1 MLIPWFQNE
10 LSLDELSSKYD
21 GRGLE
26 ARLVD
31 AAAEG
36 QEQKIYRK
44 ELVTLVRK
52 ALVRLNERERQIIT
66 NRFGILGGNEDT
78 LEDVAAA
85 LNLSRERVR
94 QLEQIAKTKLRRVLS
109 GYSQGPMVAEI

>member
-10 LSLDELSSKYD
+10 LSLDDLAGQNG
-21 GRGLE
+21 GRSLE

-31 AAAEG
+31 PAAEG

-44 ELVTLVRK
+44 ELI
-52 ALVRLNERERQIIT
+52 ALVREALVSLNERERHIIR
-66 NRFGILGGNEDT
+66 NRFGIMGGHEDT
-78 LEDVAAA
+78 LDDVAAG

-94 QLEQIAKTKLRRVLS
+94 QLERVAKTKLRRVLIGCS
-109 GYSQGPMVAEI
+109 LGPLVA

>member
-10 LSLDELSSKYD
+10 LSLDELATHNG

-31 AAAEG
+31 PAAEG

-44 ELVTLVRK
+44 ELVVLVRQ
-52 ALVRLNERERQIIT
+52 ALVRLNERERHIIK
-66 NRFGILGGNEDT
+66 NRFGILGGHEHT
-78 LEDVAAA
+78 LEDVAAG

-94 QLEQIAKTKLRRVLS
+94 QLEHIAKTKLRRVLS
-109 GYSQGPMVAEI
+109 GCSPDPLAAGG